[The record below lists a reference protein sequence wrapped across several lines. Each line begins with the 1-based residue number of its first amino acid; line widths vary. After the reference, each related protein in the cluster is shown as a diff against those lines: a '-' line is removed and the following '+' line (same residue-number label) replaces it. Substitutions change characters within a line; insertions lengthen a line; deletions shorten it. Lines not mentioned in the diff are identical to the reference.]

1 MNSEKFSIR
10 SRLNSFRFAF
20 KGLTSL
26 FMNEHNA
33 RIHLAAAILAI
44 SSGIIL
50 KITALEWSVIIIVI
64 GMVFIAEL
72 LNSSL
77 ETLSDIVSPEFDEGI
92 RKAKDYAA
100 AAVLIS
106 AVVSVIA
113 GGLIF
118 IPAILKLVFH

>member
-1 MNSEKFSIR
+1 MNSEKFCIR
-10 SRLNSFRFAF
+10 SRLNSFRFAL
-20 KGLTSL
+20 KGLVSL

-33 RIHLAAAILAI
+33 RIHIVAAITAI
-44 SSGIIL
+44 ATGIIL
-50 KITALEWSVIIIVI
+50 KITALEWSVIVVVI

-77 ETLSDIVSPEFDEGI
+77 EALSDIERPEYDEGI

-106 AVVSVIA
+106 AMISVIA

-118 IPAILKLVFH
+118 IPAVLKLVLH

>member
-1 MNSEKFSIR
+1 MGIEKFSIR
-10 SRLNSFRFAF
+10 SRVKSFRFAF
-20 KGLTSL
+20 KGLAML
-26 FMNEHNA
+26 LMNEHNA
-33 RIHLAAAILAI
+33 RIHTVAALAAILA
-44 SSGIIL
+44 GIIL
-50 KITALEWSVIIIVI
+50 KINRLEWSVIIVVI
-64 GMVFIAEL
+64 GIVFITEL

-77 ETLSDIVSPEFDEGI
+77 EMLSDTVRPEYDEGI

-106 AVVSVIA
+106 ALISVIA